1 MGYKVEIEE
10 ITPFAMFD
18 LRGRDPV
25 IDEYLE
31 SKNLP
36 VAKFPAMIVSSEGV
50 DVVRVGPQRVLV
62 LSNIDNEIEL
72 FGVLRSG
79 TAGTSLHCTLISDMY
94 TGITVKGEDAWQIM
108 AQVTSC
114 DFQECKDESAVATE
128 IFGLA
133 GYIIRHGVES
143 YTIFA
148 ESSYSDYVLDRLK
161 KCALIT

>member
-10 ITPFAMFD
+10 IVLFAMFD

-25 IDEYLE
+25 IEEFLE
-31 SKNLP
+31 NNNLP

-79 TAGTSLHCTLISDMY
+79 TTGTSLHCALISDMY

-128 IFGLA
+128 IFGLT

>member
-1 MGYKVEIEE
+1 MGYNVEIEE
-10 ITPFAMFD
+10 IVPFAMFD
-18 LRGRDPV
+18 LRGPDV
-25 IDEYLE
+25 AIDEFLE
-31 SKNLP
+31 SNNLP
-36 VAKFPAMIVSSEGV
+36 VTKFPAMIVSSEGV
-50 DVVRVGPQRVLV
+50 DVVRVGPRRVLV

-79 TAGTSLHCTLISDMY
+79 SKGSPLHCALISDMY
-94 TGITVKGEDAWQIM
+94 TGITVKGENAWQIM

-114 DFQECKDESAVATE
+114 NFQECKDESAVATE

-133 GYIIRHGVES
+133 GYIIRHGAES

-148 ESSYSDYVLDRLK
+148 ENSYGDYVLDRLK

>member
-25 IDEYLE
+25 IDEFLE
-31 SKNLP
+31 SNNLP
-36 VAKFPAMIVSSEGV
+36 VAKFPAMIVSSEGI

-62 LSNIDNEIEL
+62 LSNINNEIEL

-79 TAGTSLHCTLISDMY
+79 TKGTSLHCALISDIY
-94 TGITVKGEDAWQIM
+94 TGITVKGEDARQIM

-133 GYIIRHGVES
+133 GYIIRHGAES
-143 YTIFA
+143 YTI
-148 ESSYSDYVLDRLK
+148 LLK
-161 KCALIT
+161 AVMAIMFWIDSKSVP

>member
-1 MGYKVEIEE
+1 MGYNVKIEE
-10 ITPFAMFD
+10 IVLFAMFD
-18 LRGRDPV
+18 LRGPDV
-25 IDEYLE
+25 AIDEFLE
-31 SKNLP
+31 SNNLP
-36 VAKFPAMIVSSEGV
+36 VTKFPAMIVSSEGV
-50 DVVRVGPQRVLV
+50 DVVRVGPRRVLV

-79 TAGTSLHCTLISDMY
+79 SKGSPLHCALISDMY

-114 DFQECKDESAVATE
+114 NFQECKDESAVATE

-133 GYIIRHGVES
+133 GYIIRHGAES

-148 ESSYSDYVLDRLK
+148 ENSYGDYVLDRLK

>member
-25 IDEYLE
+25 IDEFLE
-31 SKNLP
+31 SNNLP
-36 VAKFPAMIVSSEGV
+36 VAKFPAMIVSSQGV

-79 TAGTSLHCTLISDMY
+79 TKGTSLHCALISDMY

-114 DFQECKDESAVATE
+114 DFQECKDESTTKTAPSAS
-128 IFGLA
+128 A
-133 GYIIRHGVES
+133 G
-143 YTIFA
+143 F
-148 ESSYSDYVLDRLK
+148 K
-161 KCALIT
+161 KCSSATRRRARR